1 MNAPHC
7 PAPDGRTRSA
17 LPGSGSRAGIIGLY
31 LLAPI
36 VKRELGSFL
45 EFVRARKAGEIS
57 DDDEDQGSVKTT
69 L

>member
-1 MNAPHC
+1 
-7 PAPDGRTRSA
+7 